1 MSSFSYN
8 FSYLL
13 LKPCPLKEK
22 IILAGKASGCKRATE
37 KLIKP
42 IVCTP
47 GLVEVDAGVVEQALQ
62 DRPLL
67 RLVAVGV
74 EVKVHH
80 GAEVSPVAGECK
92 WGPSSCPSPVHVNV
106 WSVEKHF
113 NYFIILFVYC

>member
-74 EVKVHH
+74 KVEVHH
-80 GAEVSPVAGECK
+80 EERGSPVAGECE
-92 WGPSSCPSPVHVNV
+92 WSPAFEPFLVHINV
-106 WSVEKHF
+106 WAVEKHF
-113 NYFIILFVYC
+113 NYFFILFGYS

>member
-42 IVCTP
+42 IVCP